1 MFIFSVKTSYK
12 QVISALGCVAVIAVA
27 VVLSVVLPSDTV
39 VTANAPVSDSAQR
52 IAYLQSLGYDV
63 AESSEEVREVRIPDE
78 LDETLQQYNAAQEEV
93 GRSLTP
99 YGGKRVR
106 LYTYTVTSA
115 DGAQAKA
122 CLYVYRDRLIAGD
135 VAGKPL

>member
-27 VVLSVVLPSDTV
+27 VVLSAVLPSDTV

-63 AESSEEVREVRIPDE
+63 AENSEEVREVRIPDE
-78 LDETLQQYNAAQEEV
+78 LDETMKGMRMQ
-93 GRSLTP
+93 T
-99 YGGKRVR
+99 
-106 LYTYTVTSA
+106 
-115 DGAQAKA
+115 
-122 CLYVYRDRLIAGD
+122 I
-135 VAGKPL
+135 